1 MTSRHASGGGRRGV
15 ASWII
20 ASAVAVVLVVAATV
34 GYLLIIK
41 DHDDSAQGTCTSQVL
56 LPMVA
61 SPGAAAAITEAAAAF
76 DATAPVARSAC
87 VTTTVT
93 TVAGTQA
100 QQALA
105 AGWTQQSSPAPGV
118 WVPDT
123 GADLAALESADSALT
138 AGRDPTPVAT
148 SPVVLAVRTDD
159 AAAVSA
165 AGLSWAGLAA
175 AGTTGQGGAVALPA
189 GRHLVLAL
197 PDPSTNRA
205 TSYALQSVL
214 AARTGGTVDAGA
226 VSAAAADMAT
236 IGAGGPQRQPGTTTE
251 ALTQLAGGTGGFT
264 AVPVVASDL
273 AAFSRGTPGLTAI
286 SPAGGTVGDAVYP
299 VPLTASWVTPTLKDA
314 SALFMAYLRG
324 SGGDTAFTDNGLVP
338 AGGTGQAQPLPDA
351 GQQVADAI
359 ATAIGA
365 SPAG

>member
-20 ASAVAVVLVVAATV
+20 VTAVAVVLVVAATV

-41 DHDDSAQGTCTSQVL
+41 DNDDSAQGTCTSQVL

-61 SPGAAAAITEAAAAF
+61 SPGAATAITEAAAAF

-159 AAAVSA
+159 AAAVTA
-165 AGLSWAGLAA
+165 AGLSWSGLAA
-175 AGTTGQGGAVALPA
+175 ATGQDGAVALPA

-205 TSYALQSVL
+205 SSYALQSVL

-226 VSAAAADMAT
+226 VSAAATDLAT

-251 ALTQLAGGTGGFT
+251 ALTQLAGGTDGFT

-324 SGGDTAFTDNGLVP
+324 AGGDTAFTDNGLVA
-338 AGGTGQAQPLPDA
+338 AGGAGQAQQLPDA
-351 GQQVADAI
+351 GQHVADAI

>member
-118 WVPDT
+118 WVPAT

-159 AAAVSA
+159 AAAVTA
-165 AGLSWAGLAA
+165 AGLSWSGLAA
-175 AGTTGQGGAVALPA
+175 ATGQDGAVALPA

-205 TSYALQSVL
+205 TSYAVQSVL

-226 VSAAAADMAT
+226 DHCQ
-236 IGAGGPQRQPGTTTE
+236 IGAGGPQRQPVTTTE
-251 ALTQLAGGTGGFT
+251 ALT
-264 AVPVVASDL
+264 
-273 AAFSRGTPGLTAI
+273 
-286 SPAGGTVGDAVYP
+286 
-299 VPLTASWVTPTLKDA
+299 
-314 SALFMAYLRG
+314 
-324 SGGDTAFTDNGLVP
+324 
-338 AGGTGQAQPLPDA
+338 
-351 GQQVADAI
+351 
-359 ATAIGA
+359 
-365 SPAG
+365 